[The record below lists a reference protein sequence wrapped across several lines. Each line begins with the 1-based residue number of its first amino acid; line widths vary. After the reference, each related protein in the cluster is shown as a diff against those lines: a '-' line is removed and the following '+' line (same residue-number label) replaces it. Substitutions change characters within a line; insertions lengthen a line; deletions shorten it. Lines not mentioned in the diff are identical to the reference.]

1 MSEIVEVRMFMKPG
15 CHLCDDARA
24 VVTQVLDEV
33 GESGLRSTFAE
44 IDILEDPGLQRRY
57 GEEIPVVFV
66 ADRRVA
72 QWHIDPQRLRA
83 ALERAAAQ

>member
-1 MSEIVEVRMFMKPG
+1 MFMKPG

-24 VVTQVLDEV
+24 VVRQVLDDV
-33 GESGLRSTFAE
+33 GERGLRSAFTE

-57 GEEIPVVFV
+57 GEEIPVLFV

-72 QWHIDPQRLRA
+72 QWRVDPARLRA
-83 ALERAAAQ
+83 ALERAAAR